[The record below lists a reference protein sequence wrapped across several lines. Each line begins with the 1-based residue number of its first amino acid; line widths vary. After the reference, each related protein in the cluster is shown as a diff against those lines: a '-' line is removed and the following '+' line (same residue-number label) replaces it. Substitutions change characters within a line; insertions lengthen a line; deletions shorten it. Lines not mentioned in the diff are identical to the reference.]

1 MSVPIFTAIL
11 DTFYRPAMLK
21 EAVEALRRQTY
32 KRLEIIL
39 VDNAAAPANKEY
51 LREAAAADPR
61 VKLVRFE
68 TNQYSHED
76 PLMMLDTCLNAALK
90 EATGDYV
97 WYQADD
103 DYIAD
108 DYAEKMV
115 ALFLGN
121 PDCVTASGLSV
132 AVDEK
137 GRRLDKEPRRSN
149 HRPRYMEGLAL
160 AQDYLRGGR
169 TVFSEPGTIF
179 TVRRDVLI
187 KAGGF
192 HRSIELSQLYGIV
205 PFGVA
210 GFDETAVLYWR
221 RHEGQLNRELS
232 ARGWLGIDETRS
244 LMRDWRIA
252 ERWRAF
258 GDDAA
263 REVAEGVERQLSL
276 TGGKWLANNLLALR
290 PAACLR
296 IASKMWRSAAFWRYA
311 ASHLLDLI
319 RKKSAR
325 AAERLGRLAA
335 APAMIP

>member
-1 MSVPIFTAIL
+1 MTARLFTAIV
-11 DTFYRPAMLK
+11 DTFYRPEMLK

-32 KRLEIIL
+32 KNLEIIL
-39 VDNAAAPANKEY
+39 VDNAATPATKKC
-51 LREAAAADPR
+51 LLEAAAADPR
-61 VKLVRFE
+61 VKLLRFE
-68 TNQYSHED
+68 TNQYSADD

-90 EATGDYV
+90 EATGDFV

-103 DYIAD
+103 DYLAD

-115 ALFLGN
+115 ALFHGN
-121 PDCVTASGLSV
+121 ADCVTASGRSV

-137 GRRLDKEPRRSN
+137 GRRLDPEPRKSN
-149 HRPRYMEGLAL
+149 FRPRYMDGREL

-169 TVFSEPGTIF
+169 RLFSEPGTIF
-179 TVRRDVLI
+179 TVRRDALI

-205 PFGVA
+205 PFGIA
-210 GFDETAVLYWR
+210 GFDETAVQYWR
-221 RHEGQLNRELS
+221 RHEGQLNKALS

-252 ERWRAF
+252 ERWSVF
-258 GDDAA
+258 GNDAA

-276 TGGKWLANNLLALR
+276 MGGRWFATNVIALR

-296 IASKMWRSAAFWRYA
+296 IARKMWRSPDFWLH
-311 ASHLLDLI
+311 SLKHLLDLLG
-319 RKKSAR
+319 KKSFR
-325 AAERLGRLAA
+325 VLTRL
-335 APAMIP
+335 PPKTP

>member
-1 MSVPIFTAIL
+1 MSAPVFTAII

-32 KRLEIIL
+32 KTLEIIL
-39 VDNAAAPANKEY
+39 VDNAATPANKAY

-68 TNQYSHED
+68 ANQYSPED

-90 EATGDYV
+90 EATGDFV

-115 ALFLGN
+115 ALFREN
-121 PDCVTASGLSV
+121 PDCVTAAGISIG
-132 AVDEK
+132 VDAA
-137 GRRLDKEPRRSN
+137 GRNLDAGPRRSN
-149 HRPRYMEGLAL
+149 HRPRFMSGHALAL
-160 AQDYLRGGR
+160 DQLRGGK
-169 TVFSEPGTIF
+169 TMFSAPGTIF
-179 TVRRDVLI
+179 TIRREALV

-192 HRSIELSQLYGIV
+192 HRSIELSHLYGIV
-205 PFGVA
+205 PFGVT
-210 GFDETAVLYWR
+210 GFDETAILYWR
-221 RHEGQLNRELS
+221 RHEGQLNKELS

-263 REVAEGVERQLSL
+263 REVAEGVERQLGL
-276 TGGKWLANNLLALR
+276 TSGIGFANNLLALR
-290 PAACLR
+290 PASSLR
-296 IASKMWRSAAFWRYA
+296 IARKMWTSPVFWTQAFK
-311 ASHLLDLI
+311 HLLDILG
-319 RKKSAR
+319 KKSSR
-325 AAERLGRLAA
+325 VLSRLF
-335 APAMIP
+335 PNTP